1 MLLRTSLL
9 LFIASAS
16 MSLAGPITLQ
26 GSPLI
31 AQVLKVA
38 EPVVKEEL
46 GIELRIGTEGGST
59 GGFLSVGSG
68 TTQLGMVTK
77 MIEPSERA
85 QFPAC
90 AFDEVQIG
98 WQVLGIGV
106 ASNVWDSGVRAISRD
121 QMIKIYEGDIR
132 NWKEV
137 GGLDSLIKYYNPKRG
152 RGTWEL
158 LATWLY
164 KDQRLAPLGDKF
176 ETVVRYEDARDSVEF
191 NVSSISVMPPQM
203 ADGKS
208 VHILGI
214 KETDGSITE
223 ATPAMLASK
232 KYPLAKPLM
241 ILSPRRYAGDTK
253 RLVDFLMS
261 PRGQAMVKSVGFMP
275 VREVAADFDPNAKP
289 GPAAAEA
296 PAASNDAK

>member
-1 MLLRTSLL
+1 MLLRTCFLV
-9 LFIASAS
+9 FTTSAV
-16 MSLAGPITLQ
+16 LAHADPISLQ

-38 EPVVKEEL
+38 EPLVKEEL
-46 GIELRIGTEGGST
+46 GIELRIAGDGSNL
-59 GGFLSVGSG
+59 GFLSVGAG
-68 TTQLGMVTK
+68 TAQLGMITK
-77 MIEPSERA
+77 MIEPAERA

-106 ASNVWDSGVRAISRD
+106 ADNVWDSGVHSLSRD

-137 GGLDSLIKYYNPKRG
+137 GGVDSLIKFYNPKRG

-164 KDQRLAPLGDKF
+164 KNQNLAPLGEKF

-191 NVSSISVMPPQM
+191 NVSSISVMPPHM

-214 KETDGSITE
+214 KEPDGSITE
-223 ATPAMLASK
+223 PTAAMLTSK

-241 ILSPRRYAGDTK
+241 ILSGRRYAGKPK
-253 RLVDFLMS
+253 RLVEFLTS
-261 PRGQAMVKSVGFMP
+261 PRGQAIVKSVGFMP
-275 VREVAADFDPNAKP
+275 VGEVAADFDPKATPKA
-289 GPAAAEA
+289 AAAEA
-296 PAASNDAK
+296 PAASDAAK

>member
-1 MLLRTSLL
+1 
-9 LFIASAS
+9 

-137 GGLDSLIKYYNPKRG
+137 GGLDALIKYYNPKRG

-289 GPAAAEA
+289 DPAAAEA